1 MASVYEVAR
10 KQRYRVTLDMEV
22 LGDFDPHQIDWN
34 KLFDLEGG
42 EHVRAYVEDLDSAMW
57 WGTELLNIIL

>member
-10 KQRYRVTLDMEV
+10 KQHYRVTLDMEV

-42 EHVRAYVEDLDSAMW
+42 EHVRAYVEDLDTMW
-57 WGTELLNIIL
+57 

>member
-34 KLFDLEGG
+34 KLFELKG
-42 EHVRAYVEDLDSAMW
+42 E
-57 WGTELLNIIL
+57 NIVVLILRILILCGDR

>member
-10 KQRYRVTLDMEV
+10 KQRHRVTLDMEV

-42 EHVRAYVEDLDSAMW
+42 EHVRAYVEDLDTMW
-57 WGTELLNIIL
+57 

>member
-22 LGDFDPHQIDWN
+22 LVDFDPHQIDWN
-34 KLFDLEGG
+34 KLLSWKG
-42 EHVRAYVEDLDSAMW
+42 E
-57 WGTELLNIIL
+57 NIVVLILRILIPLGDR

>member
-22 LGDFDPHQIDWN
+22 LGDFDPHQTDWN

-57 WGTELLNIIL
+57 

>member
-42 EHVRAYVEDLDSAMW
+42 EHVRAYVEDLSLIHISEP
-57 WGTELLNIIL
+57 TRPY